1 MQDTYSRRNFLRLS
15 AALLAGG
22 AAVMSG
28 APGRALG
35 MGTIS
40 GRGEPEDHGPIS
52 FVKGYCPFCQTRCTY
67 QAQVRNGVVESL
79 IGEKDNR
86 WTGGSMCP
94 KGLSMVE
101 LVNSPYRLTEPM
113 LHQPD
118 GSWKRISYEEALQI
132 TATKVRECLDKHGSK
147 AGDRMAMTM
156 PLWDCRESE
165 LAAVMTL
172 HLAGCVHT
180 MPPGETCT
188 STCANMLTAM
198 TGTGNCTTTVNE
210 VCNAQT
216 LLLWGANINDLYPPY
231 TRWL

>member
-22 AAVMSG
+22 AAVMTG

-147 AGDRMAMTM
+147 AGDRMAMTIL
-156 PLWDCRESE
+156 PAACIPCLREKP
-165 LAAVMTL
+165 APVP
-172 HLAGCVHT
+172 V
-180 MPPGETCT
+180 PTC
-188 STCANMLTAM
+188 
-198 TGTGNCTTTVNE
+198 
-210 VCNAQT
+210 
-216 LLLWGANINDLYPPY
+216 
-231 TRWL
+231 